1 MIEPASIISWRS
13 RAPWRSDAQVEQDLI
28 LSRALIDIFKHPV
41 LSKEIVFRGGT
52 ALQKL
57 FYPEP
62 NRYSEDLDFVQIKPG
77 GIGVILDSFKEKLDP
92 WLGKPKKKFNEGRV
106 TLLYGFEPS
115 LEKQISNMKVK
126 IEINTREHFNV
137 MDLIK
142 IPYEIDTPWY
152 VGKAEI
158 ITYQLEELLGTK
170 LRALYQ
176 RKKGRD
182 LFDLAMALKQFPV
195 NISNVLHCFNQYL
208 MHENLK
214 ISRAEF
220 EENLNLKF
228 AQLPFRDDILALLPE
243 SQENDQAF
251 EENFQLVLDRIVQQ
265 LSGEPWKGKANSNLV
280 LEMSEL

>member
-28 LSRALIDIFKHPV
+28 LSRALINIFQHPV
-41 LSKEIVFRGGT
+41 LSEDIVFRGGT

-57 FYPEP
+57 FYPVP
-62 NRYSEDLDFVQIKPG
+62 TRYSEDLDFVQIKPG
-77 GIGVILDSFKEKLDP
+77 GIGIILDSFKETLDP
-92 WLGKPKKKFNEGRV
+92 WLGKSKKKFHEGRV

-142 IPYEIDTPWY
+142 IPYKIDTPWY
-152 VGKAEI
+152 TGNAEI
-158 ITYQLEELLGTK
+158 VSYQLEELLGTK

-176 RKKGRD
+176 RRKGRD
-182 LFDLAMALKQFPV
+182 LFDLAMALKQFSV
-195 NISNVLHCFNQYL
+195 SASKILDCFNYYL
-208 MHENLK
+208 KQQNIK

-220 EENLNLKF
+220 EENLHQKF
-228 AQLPFRDDILALLPE
+228 NQLPFREDILALLPE
-243 SQENDQAF
+243 PQENDQVF
-251 EENFQLVLDRIVQQ
+251 EDHFQLVLERIVQQ
-265 LSGEPWKGKANSNLV
+265 LPGEPWKGKAKLNLI
-280 LEMSEL
+280 LEPE